1 MSTSREM
8 IKDESNST
16 KSSVLHGTIVGD
28 MTSSYPEKMAEDA
41 SLCIKEEPL
50 DTSFSSLPESTEQ
63 LATGPTVAASGP
75 ICVKTEPY
83 NTTSSVLLSSH
94 RNEDGVAAK
103 DHSAVVAGTQTP
115 AKRVRRP
122 NFTEREIEA
131 LVEGYQLHKSAI
143 DATGEGPQGSLAKS
157 KAWQRVTESLFS
169 VSGIRRTTAEVK
181 KKWTDYKSLNK
192 KRGASI
198 CRTLSGTGGD
208 AADVPP
214 VTPLEEK
221 VFATMDMRTV
231 AGTDSSYDIGVAG
244 GDIVLNCN
252 DNAQCRGST
261 SSSSGT
267 SIVLDIVEGLT
278 SSQWAST
285 ASSPASLHEPSSQ
298 VLPITF
304 AVHEDEAAVPHQ
316 QICESAPVVQR
327 TPCRVHLGTASLNGK
342 HSKAS
347 EIVDT
352 QQRIEQHLAELI
364 DIQKRML
371 ALKEYKYKVKTLP
384 GGLIVQNKDRD

>member
-103 DHSAVVAGTQTP
+103 DHS
-115 AKRVRRP
+115 
-122 NFTEREIEA
+122 
-131 LVEGYQLHKSAI
+131 
-143 DATGEGPQGSLAKS
+143 
-157 KAWQRVTESLFS
+157 
-169 VSGIRRTTAEVK
+169 
-181 KKWTDYKSLNK
+181 
-192 KRGASI
+192 GASI

-267 SIVLDIVEGLT
+267 SIVLDIVEDYAGLT